1 MKEVGKHPDL
11 DEETIAKLIA
21 LEAAQHEH
29 HSRAWYRV
37 NATRGLTGGSK
48 VQPALDGHVMEVA
61 FLNSENVSNPFWNG
75 CKDLITMSF
84 PMYILYKRCENDLFI
99 IISLSFLM

>member
-1 MKEVGKHPDL
+1 MTKKKVADFMKEVGKHPDL

-48 VQPALDGHVMEVA
+48 VQPVVDSHIMEVIWR
-61 FLNSENVSNPFWNG
+61 FYFFES
-75 CKDLITMSF
+75 
-84 PMYILYKRCENDLFI
+84 
-99 IISLSFLM
+99 